1 MKLRKFLL
9 TLIIFI
15 PMMSYSQTISL
26 KGSWRFELDPEDKGR
41 SEQWHSKTLSDEI
54 NLPGSCEEQGYGV
67 KNIKADMERLT
78 RDVAYEGKAWYQ
90 KDFEVPAS
98 WNGKHVE
105 LFLERC
111 HWESNVWIDG
121 RFIGSENTLS
131 VPHVHDL
138 GALAPGKHTV
148 TVCIDNTYKIP
159 IGTWAH
165 GITRDTQTNWN
176 GIIGNIEIRAVS
188 PLRIDNA
195 AVYPD
200 HIIVWTANNTGKAQT
215 ASILGHEYQIPEGRS
230 KFELP
235 FTVKGPQWDEFDR
248 NIQKIDILL
257 ENKEYTDTYTAVYA
271 NRNIGIKDKQV
282 IVNGNPIMLR
292 GTVDECVYP
301 LTGYPPMDKESWA
314 RVFNICKAHGF
325 NYMRYHSW
333 CPPKAAFEAADEIG
347 FYLQVEIPFWSMDA
361 PRYGDD
367 PDRDQW
373 LKDEVISILDTYG
386 NHPSFALMAMG
397 NESSGPLYKLVNI
410 ARDYDKRHLYR
421 AENGVTY
428 EHGDFV
434 ETGLRGTAGPRT
446 DWDRWAMSGWVA
458 DWAGEGK
465 LNENSDASVDTGA
478 EIPTVGHEIGQWE
491 IYPDY
496 DEIAKYT
503 GNLKPYNMEKYRESL
518 RAHGMMEQNKDFAK
532 ASGKFSTIL
541 YKEDVEAGIRTYP
554 YAGFHILEARDY
566 PGQGAALVGWLDAFW
581 DSKGLITPEEFKRF
595 SDETVLL
602 MRMPDRVFY
611 SGDTFNGFAQ
621 IAHYG
626 KDDFTIVP
634 QWKLVDET
642 GKTVAEGKM
651 AQTNVVAGRISNLGK
666 VEIPLECKKAG
677 KFTVVL
683 SDSGSEENSWD
694 IWVYP
699 DVKVNEPENVV
710 VAYKYDKK
718 TIKALNEGKRVI
730 LFSNPTKGI
739 FHAKHEFFGEDDV
752 RFFKVSKKHN
762 ALEGSFMPTFWNL
775 LLFNQIGT
783 MGLLCQNEHPAL
795 SQFPTSYHSDWQWA
809 DILGCYS
816 AAQSFRDAGAP
827 LDYCDELEEQW
838 GDVRD
843 RSKAIVLNDAPEGF
857 RPIVQAIDN
866 YKRNYRLGVIFETRV
881 GAGSLLVCAIDL
893 DTDID
898 SRPAAK
904 CLKQSLFDYVSGPDF
919 NPEYELDGKMLKTV
933 LDCK

>member
-1 MKLRKFLL
+1 MKRRNLLFIICIFLP
-9 TLIIFI
+9 LIG
-15 PMMSYSQTISL
+15 YAQTISL
-26 KGSWRFELDPEDKGR
+26 EGNWRFKLDPKDKGT

-54 NLPGSCEEQGYGV
+54 SLPGSCEEQGYGV

-131 VPHVHDL
+131 VPHVYDL

-176 GIIGNIEIRAVS
+176 GIIGNIEIRAIS

-200 HIIVWTANNTGKAQT
+200 HIVVWTANNTGKVQA
-215 ASILGHEYQIPEGRS
+215 ASILGQEYQLPEGTA

-235 FTVKGPQWDEFDR
+235 FKVEGPQWDEFDR
-248 NIQKIDILL
+248 NMQMIDIVL

-314 RVFNICKAHGF
+314 RVFNICKGHGF

-367 PDRDQW
+367 ADRDQW
-373 LKDEVISILDTYG
+373 LKDEVIGILDTYG

-410 ARDYDKRHLYR
+410 ARDYDKRHIYR
-421 AENGVTY
+421 AENGATY

-446 DWDRWAMSGWVA
+446 DWDRWAVSGWVA

-465 LNENSDASVDTGA
+465 LNEDSGASVDTGA
-478 EIPTVGHEIGQWE
+478 EIPTLGHEIGQWE
-491 IYPDY
+491 IYPNY

-503 GNLKPYNMEKYRESL
+503 GNLKPYNMMKYRESL
-518 RAHGMMEQNKDFAK
+518 KAHGMMEQNKDFAK

-554 YAGFHILEARDY
+554 YAGFHVLEARDY

-581 DSKGLITPEEFKRF
+581 DSKGLITPEEFKKF
-595 SDETVLL
+595 ADATVLI
-602 MRMPDRVFY
+602 MRMPERIFT
-611 SGDTFNGFAQ
+611 SGDAFTGFAQ

-626 KDDFTIVP
+626 KNDFKFVP
-634 QWKLVDET
+634 EWRLVDES
-642 GKTVAEGKM
+642 GKAVASGKL
-651 AQTNVVAGRISNLGK
+651 NESEVSAGRISNLGSL
-666 VEIPLECKKAG
+666 EIPLTCDKAQ
-677 KFTVVL
+677 KLTLIL
-683 SDSGSEENSWD
+683 SGAGTENSWD

-699 DVKVNEPENVV
+699 DIKINEPENVRI
-710 VAYKYDKK
+710 AYDYDKE
-718 TIKALNEGKRVI
+718 TVEALKNGERVI
-730 LFSNPTKGI
+730 LFADPTKGI
-739 FHAKHEFFGEDDV
+739 FPVKPAFFGKDKV
-752 RFFKVSKKHN
+752 RNFKVTSKHN
-762 ALEGSFMPTFWNL
+762 AVEGSFMPTFWNMM
-775 LLFNQIGT
+775 LFNQTGT
-783 MGLLCQNEHPAL
+783 MGILCQNEHPAF
-795 SQFPTSYHSDWQWA
+795 SSFPTEYHSNWQWA
-809 DILGCYS
+809 DILGRFT
-816 AAQSFRDAGAP
+816 AAQSFRTAGASA
-827 LDYCDELEEQW
+827 DYCDHLEEVW
-838 GDVRD
+838 GDVRN
-843 RSKAIVLNDAPEGF
+843 RSKAIVLNDAPEGYK
-857 RPIVQAIDN
+857 PIVQAIDN
-866 YKRNYRLGVIFETRV
+866 YKRNYRLGVIFETKV
-881 GAGSLLVCAIDL
+881 GKGRLLVCALDL